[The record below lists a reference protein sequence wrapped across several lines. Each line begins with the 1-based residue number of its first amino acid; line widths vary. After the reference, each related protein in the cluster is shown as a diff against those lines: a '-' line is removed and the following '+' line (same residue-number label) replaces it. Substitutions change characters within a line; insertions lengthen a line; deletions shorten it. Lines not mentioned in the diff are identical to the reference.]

1 VLFYGAVQETLLRAF
16 SMNITRQS
24 LGVWIVVLLTFATAR
39 AFAAKNEAHV
49 TRIIREVKLL
59 PSQAAPKPAALN
71 DTVNDNTAVRTGDSS
86 RSELTFVD
94 LRITRLGAN
103 TLFAFNTGGHNVQ
116 LNAGSM
122 LLYVPKNV
130 GGAQMATSAVSVAI
144 TGTTVIFESRKAGR
158 TILKVFEGGARAA
171 LIKYPRESVFV
182 RAGQMV
188 DVPAGATKMPQP
200 VNMNT
205 ADELKSP
212 LFADFPPLPSQNLIA
227 TAPNPPGNSTVVS
240 LPTLPIVPWLPGRVI
255 HGSRPPPTRGGS
267 AGTTTG
273 NGTVDTDGTAGRDGT
288 TTTGTAKPPTTGGR
302 GKLPVSGKTTKP
314 VVGVPVS
321 TNGTPAPSGGTI
333 FRGVSQQPGHVTGK
347 PAGNAASVKSSNP
360 TRTPTPRPFP
370 SKRTKKPQGK
380 IG

>member
-1 VLFYGAVQETLLRAF
+1 
-16 SMNITRQS
+16 MNFTRQS
-24 LGVWIVVLLTFATAR
+24 LGIWIAALLAFATPPAL
-39 AFAAKNEAHV
+39 AAKNEAHV

-71 DTVNDNTAVRTGDSS
+71 DTVNDNTAVRTGDAS

-116 LNAGSM
+116 LNSGSM

-144 TGTTVIFESRKAGR
+144 TGTTVIFESRKGGR

-182 RAGQMV
+182 RAGQMI
-188 DVPAGATKMPQP
+188 DVPAGATKMPRP

-227 TAPNPPGNSTVVS
+227 TAPNPVYPSQ
-240 LPTLPIVPWLPGRVI
+240 PVI
-255 HGSRPPPTRGGS
+255 GQPVAGPVGPFFPPTGGGRGKGFPPKGGGTGDSSGTDDNARSGS
-267 AGTTTG
+267 AGTTNPGTPSPHRG
-273 NGTVDTDGTAGRDGT
+273 GKFQPPKGTKPTTRNPGGTPPPGGTVLR
-288 TTTGTAKPPTTGGR
+288 
-302 GKLPVSGKTTKP
+302 
-314 VVGVPVS
+314 
-321 TNGTPAPSGGTI
+321 TI
-333 FRGVSQQPGHVTGK
+333 PQQPGQM
-347 PAGNAASVKSSNP
+347 AGNRAGKAGSANFGNP
-360 TRTPTPRPFP
+360 KRTPTPRPVS
-370 SKRTKKPQGK
+370 SKRIQKPQGK
-380 IG
+380 IR

>member
-1 VLFYGAVQETLLRAF
+1 MLFCGAVQETLLKAF

-24 LGVWIVVLLTFATAR
+24 LGVWIAILLPFATSST
-39 AFAAKNEAHV
+39 FAAKNEARV

-59 PSQAAPKPAALN
+59 PAQAAPKPAVLN
-71 DTVNDNTAVRTGDSS
+71 DTVNDNTAIRTGDSS

-158 TILKVFEGGARAA
+158 SILKVFEGGARAA

-240 LPTLPIVPWLPGRVI
+240 LPTLPIAPWFPGRVV
-255 HGSRPPPTRGGS
+255 HGSRPPPTRGGN
-267 AGTTTG
+267 AGSTG
-273 NGTVDTDGTAGRDGT
+273 TGTVDTGGTAGHDGT
-288 TTTGTAKPPTTGGR
+288 PKPPTTGGG
-302 GKLPVSGKTTKP
+302 GKPPVSGVTTKP
-314 VVGVPVS
+314 VAGVPVR
-321 TNGTPAPSGGTI
+321 TVG
-333 FRGVSQQPGHVTGK
+333 
-347 PAGNAASVKSSNP
+347 
-360 TRTPTPRPFP
+360 TRTPTPRPVP
-370 SKRTKKPQGK
+370 SKRIKKPDGK
-380 IG
+380 IR

>member
-1 VLFYGAVQETLLRAF
+1 
-16 SMNITRQS
+16 MNITRQS
-24 LGVWIVVLLTFATAR
+24 LGICIATVLAFAASP
-39 AFAAKNEAHV
+39 AFAAKNEARV

-71 DTVNDNTAVRTGDSS
+71 DTVNDNTAVRTGDAS

-116 LNAGSM
+116 LNSGSM

-182 RAGQMV
+182 RAGQMI
-188 DVPAGATKMPQP
+188 DVPAGATKMPRP
-200 VNMNT
+200 VNMNM

-227 TAPNPPGNSTVVS
+227 TAPNPPGNPPVVS
-240 LPTLPIVPWLPGRVI
+240 QPTLPVAPWLPGRVI
-255 HGSRPPPTRGGS
+255 RGSTPPPTRGGNGG
-267 AGTTTG
+267 GTTTRG
-273 NGTVDTDGTAGRDGT
+273 GAAGTGDNDGT
-288 TTTGTAKPPTTGGR
+288 TTTGTPKPPKTGGR
-302 GKLPVSGKTTKP
+302 GRVPVSGVTTKP

-321 TNGTPAPSGGTI
+321 ATGNQGQSGGTI
-333 FRGVSQQPGHVTGK
+333 FRGAPQQHGYLTGNR
-347 PAGNAASVKSSNP
+347 AGNAASVKSRNP
-360 TRTPTPRPFP
+360 TRTPTPRPVS
-370 SKRTKKPQGK
+370 SKHIQKPQGK
-380 IG
+380 IR

>member
-1 VLFYGAVQETLLRAF
+1 LPIVETGCILPRSRKTIFRTF
-16 SMNITRQS
+16 SMNIARQS
-24 LGVWIVVLLTFATAR
+24 LGIRTAILLAVTISPALAAR
-39 AFAAKNEAHV
+39 NEAHV
-49 TRIIREVKLL
+49 TRIIRDVKLL
-59 PSQAAPKPAALN
+59 PSQAAPKPAVLN
-71 DTVNDNTAVRTGDSS
+71 DAVNDNTAVRTGDSS

-122 LLYVPKNV
+122 LLYVPKSA

-212 LFADFPPLPSQNLIA
+212 LFADFRPLPSQNLIA

-240 LPTLPIVPWLPGRVI
+240 LPTLPIAPWLPGRVI

-273 NGTVDTDGTAGRDGT
+273 TGTVDTGGTAGHDGT
-288 TTTGTAKPPTTGGR
+288 TTTGTPKPPTTGGR

-321 TNGTPAPSGGTI
+321 T
-333 FRGVSQQPGHVTGK
+333 TG
-347 PAGNAASVKSSNP
+347 

-370 SKRTKKPQGK
+370 SKRIKKPDGK
-380 IG
+380 IR

>member
-1 VLFYGAVQETLLRAF
+1 
-16 SMNITRQS
+16 MNIARQS
-24 LGVWIVVLLTFATAR
+24 LGIRTAILLAVTISPALAAR
-39 AFAAKNEAHV
+39 NEAHV
-49 TRIIREVKLL
+49 TRIIRDVKLL
-59 PSQAAPKPAALN
+59 PSQAAPKPAVLN
-71 DTVNDNTAVRTGDSS
+71 DSVNDNTAVRTGDSS

-94 LRITRLGAN
+94 FRITRLGAN

-122 LLYVPKNV
+122 LLYVPKSA

-171 LIKYPRESVFV
+171 LIKHPRESVFV

-188 DVPAGATKMPQP
+188 DVPAGATKMPPP

-240 LPTLPIVPWLPGRVI
+240 LPTLPIAPWLPGRVI

-273 NGTVDTDGTAGRDGT
+273 TGTVDTGGTAGHDGT
-288 TTTGTAKPPTTGGR
+288 TTTGTPKPPTTGGR
-302 GKLPVSGKTTKP
+302 GKLPVSGRTTKP

-321 TNGTPAPSGGTI
+321 T
-333 FRGVSQQPGHVTGK
+333 TG
-347 PAGNAASVKSSNP
+347 

-370 SKRTKKPQGK
+370 SKRIKKPDGK
-380 IG
+380 IR

>member
-1 VLFYGAVQETLLRAF
+1 
-16 SMNITRQS
+16 MNIARQS
-24 LGVWIVVLLTFATAR
+24 LGIRTAILLAVTISPALAAR
-39 AFAAKNEAHV
+39 NEAHV
-49 TRIIREVKLL
+49 TRIIRDVKLL
-59 PSQAAPKPAALN
+59 PSQAAPKPAVLN
-71 DTVNDNTAVRTGDSS
+71 DAVNDNTAVRTGDSS

-122 LLYVPKNV
+122 LLYVPKNA

-240 LPTLPIVPWLPGRVI
+240 PPILPIAPWLPGGVI
-255 HGSRPPPTRGGS
+255 HGSRPPRTRGGTS
-267 AGTTTG
+267 GTTTG
-273 NGTVDTDGTAGRDGT
+273 TGTVDTGGTDGT
-288 TTTGTAKPPTTGGR
+288 TTTGTPKPPRTGGK
-302 GKLPVSGKTTKP
+302 GKVPVSGVTTKP
-314 VVGVPVS
+314 VGGPSVS
-321 TNGTPAPSGGTI
+321 RIGA
-333 FRGVSQQPGHVTGK
+333 
-347 PAGNAASVKSSNP
+347 
-360 TRTPTPRPFP
+360 RTPTPRPFP
-370 SKRTKKPQGK
+370 SKRIKKPDGK
-380 IG
+380 IR